1 MGDEHGVQFPL
12 TDGRRS
18 TTQLSQE
25 VVSHAVAEV
34 DPDLAAAITGEDRWH
49 VAYADHLRTL
59 TARAAV
65 RGEHASSIARRGLE
79 RLHEAFV
86 HTADG
91 SDRPLMEVVAEPP
104 ASPLRTR
111 TVAGARERVDELVVP
126 YLGEQL
132 RGRQITEQA
141 ASWADEGIVEPSFV
155 DAIAQVVARPDWLDL
170 SGRTFALLGAGAEM
184 GPTER
189 LLQYGADVIAVDIPS
204 DRVWQ
209 RLEGFAEAGA
219 GTLHVPVRADG
230 TDGCDLIGDPAAIRH
245 WLAGFDRELVVGNY
259 AYADGADFV
268 RVAMGADAVIVGL
281 QQARRDTALAYL
293 ATPTDVFAVPWAAVQ
308 HAHQRRREARL
319 LGPLGRGLRTI
330 TGGRAFVP
338 NYRTTVTTDRGE
350 EMGIADC
357 LILQQGPNYA
367 LAKRLQRWRALV
379 ARQDGFFSSVHVAPA
394 TRTRSVTK
402 NRILAAA
409 YRGAGVVDVEP
420 FEPATSR
427 AIMTALLIHDLHTQ
441 EREAREGGAPSDGGV
456 EVEHDL
462 TDAAAHS
469 GLWRVAWE
477 PRSALGL
484 AVAAGAAEFAS
495 PLTDL
500 LPD

>member
-1 MGDEHGVQFPL
+1 MTQDHGVQFPL

-18 TTQLSQE
+18 TTQLSQA
-25 VVSHAVAEV
+25 VISHAVAEV
-34 DPDLAAAITGEDRWH
+34 DADLAAAVSAEERWH
-49 VAYADHLRTL
+49 VAYAEHLRTL

-79 RLHEAFV
+79 QLHESFV
-86 HTADG
+86 IATPDG
-91 SDRPLMEVVAEPP
+91 PDRPLMEAVAEDPTV
-104 ASPLRTR
+104 PLATR
-111 TVAGARERVDELVVP
+111 TVTGDHERQEELVVP
-126 YLGEQL
+126 YRGEQL

-141 ASWADEGIVEPSFV
+141 AAWATEGVVEPSFV
-155 DAIAQVVARPDWLDL
+155 DAMAQVVARPDWLDL
-170 SGRTFALLGAGAEM
+170 TGRTFALLGAGAEM

-189 LLQYGADVIAVDIPS
+189 LLQYGADVVAVDIQS
-204 DRVWQ
+204 DRVWR

-219 GTLHVPVRADG
+219 GTLHVPVQPDG
-230 TDGCDLIGDPAAIRH
+230 TDGCDLIGDPAAVRA
-245 WLAGFDRELVVGNY
+245 WLAGFDQQLVVGNY

-281 QQARRDTALAYL
+281 QRERQDTALAYL
-293 ATPTDVFAVPWAAVQ
+293 ATPTDVFAVPWSAVQ
-308 HAHQRRREARL
+308 HAHQRRRDARV
-319 LGPLGRGLRTI
+319 LGPLGRGLHTV

-350 EMGIADC
+350 QLGIADC

-379 ARQDGFFSSVHVAPA
+379 ARQDGAFSSVHVAPA

-402 NRILAAA
+402 NRLLAAA
-409 YRGAGVVDVEP
+409 YRGAGIVDVEP

-427 AIMTALLIHDLHTQ
+427 AIMTALLIHDLHAQ
-441 EREAREGGAPSDGGV
+441 EPSVEGT

-477 PRSALGL
+477 PRSALGI
-484 AVAAGAAEFAS
+484 AVAAGAAEF
-495 PLTDL
+495 
-500 LPD
+500 LPG